1 MPMLSETVLTEQNM
15 PHLVADTQA
24 LVDGELANK
33 GGISGA
39 ALKTAYKA
47 ITAFAPGYYQNVIE
61 SMLPDM
67 VRQLDSYWADFATS
81 GGADFGDYL
90 AKRGPEASEALL
102 AVTDDMAAKSGRGA
116 VVKAY
121 QLVRGGAGKN
131 IETALPA
138 LGALVQKYATS

>member
-1 MPMLSETVLTEQNM
+1 LATLQELLLTPEKM

-24 LVDGELANK
+24 LVDSELSNK
-33 GGISGA
+33 GITA
-39 ALKTAYKA
+39 APLKAAYKA
-47 ITAFAPGYYQNVIE
+47 VTAFAPGYYQEAITAIIPGVAY
-61 SMLPDM
+61 
-67 VRQLDSYWADFATS
+67 QLEPFWADFLAS

-102 AVTDDMAAKSGRGA
+102 AVTDDMAGKSGRGA

-138 LGALVQKYATS
+138 LGALVQKYAA

>member
-1 MPMLSETVLTEQNM
+1 LQELLLTPEKM

-24 LVDGELANK
+24 LVDNELSNK
-33 GGISGA
+33 GITA
-39 ALKTAYKA
+39 APLKAAYKA
-47 ITAFAPGYYQNVIE
+47 VTAFAPGYYQEAITAIIPGV
-61 SMLPDM
+61 
-67 VRQLDSYWADFATS
+67 VHQLNPFWADFLAS

-102 AVTDDMAAKSGRGA
+102 AVTDDMASKSGRGA

-138 LGALVQKYATS
+138 LGALIQKYAA